1 VPLHPDAGQRRYPLW
16 NGWGYETAGAGGK
29 NGIGTLFAL
38 DAGPPKPAPQP
49 LSFTPRSTAI
59 GKQVRIWGYNLFSA
73 AVQFKRDRGDGGFQ
87 CRAQLRLGDCSGE
100 RYQRADP
107 GHHSW
112 RHEHGRGQLHSEPGV
127 LTCFGEPS
135 LTVAARFTLDFSRR
149 TFQPVENEGSL
160 ARRGTA
166 QQSRASRHRT

>member
-1 VPLHPDAGQRRYPLW
+1 MPLHPDAGQRRYPLW

-73 AVQFKRDRGDGGFQ
+73 AV
-87 CRAQLRLGDCSGE
+87 
-100 RYQRADP
+100 
-107 GHHSW
+107 
-112 RHEHGRGQLHSEPGV
+112 
-127 LTCFGEPS
+127 
-135 LTVAARFTLDFSRR
+135 RF
-149 TFQPVENEGSL
+149 N
-160 ARRGTA
+160 GTA
-166 QQSRASRHRT
+166 ATVVSNAGPNYVWATVPADATSGPITVTTPGGTSTTTASFTVE